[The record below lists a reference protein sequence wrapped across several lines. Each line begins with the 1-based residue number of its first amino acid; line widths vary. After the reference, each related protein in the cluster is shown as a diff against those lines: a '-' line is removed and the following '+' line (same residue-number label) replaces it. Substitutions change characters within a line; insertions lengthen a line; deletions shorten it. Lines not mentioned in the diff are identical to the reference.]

1 MTNITCLFFFFL
13 PVSFPTPLQ
22 YISLL
27 VRSNTQYILS
37 TQTDFES
44 IMAALK
50 QPLLQYKEEIL
61 LRQKNFS

>member
-1 MTNITCLFFFFL
+1 MTNIACLFFFFL

-27 VRSNTQYILS
+27 VRSNSQYILS

-50 QPLLQYKEEIL
+50 QPLL
-61 LRQKNFS
+61 